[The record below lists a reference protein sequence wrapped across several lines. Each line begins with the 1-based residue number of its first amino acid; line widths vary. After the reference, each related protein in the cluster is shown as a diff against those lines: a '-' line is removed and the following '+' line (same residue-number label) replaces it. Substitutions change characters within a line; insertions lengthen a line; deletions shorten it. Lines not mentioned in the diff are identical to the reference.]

1 MWLYFLLSFVA
12 GGALVIILELQELQA
27 LLEPYR
33 NFLGIFF
40 GNG

>member
-1 MWLYFLLSFVA
+1 MWLYVLLSFVA
-12 GGALVIILELQELQA
+12 GGAAVIILELQGLEA

-33 NFLGIFF
+33 NFLDIFF